1 MPDHVASQRSLVA
14 HLRTLTEEQ
23 LTQRLAAR
31 PELTLQPAPDN
42 LPELADRILDP
53 RSVNAVLT
61 ALTLPELQ
69 VGETVAALGDGCT
82 AADLAALLDRPSDD
96 SALAAALAR
105 LSVYTLTWPLG
116 NGLAGDHLRAAW
128 PRPLQLGPTAT
139 ELLADLS
146 ITELRRLAKTLGG
159 PGGRA
164 KPEIVAALTAWI
176 GDRDR
181 VRELVAQAPPSVQR
195 RLTALAWETPPA
207 FGIYYGTQ
215 QREPLPWAVERGLV
229 LQARWGAAYQ
239 MPREVALAIR
249 GPKYHAPFDP
259 RPPAPP
265 TVRVPVDA
273 VAREA
278 AAAAGTALGAVIAL
292 AEAIRTKPVA
302 LLKNGGLGVREL
314 RRLASSAQLDAETT
328 RLTIEIITAGGLVQ
342 SSGGG
347 LTLSDEYDRYAATDP
362 ADRLLTLVRA
372 WLGMPASPLTPAVPD
387 APTEPALYWDPEEE
401 AMLTAVR
408 SSVLRTLV
416 AAVPEGHAG
425 TTEALAEQLPW
436 HRPIVAGFPGD
447 DLGRYATGL
456 WREAHTLG
464 LLAHGAP
471 TALCRA
477 LVAGDL
483 EAARR
488 VAGSMTPQVRAT
500 VLLQAD
506 LTAVVT
512 GIPAAD
518 LQSLLDSAADPES
531 RSGAWTW
538 RFSTSTVRRA
548 LDSGIDPKDLRDRLV
563 TASQNGQ
570 LPQPLAYLID
580 DVSRRHGHVR
590 IVSVGCCLCSDDEV
604 LLSEVLATKALRAL
618 SLHRLAPT
626 VLASGKTAAEALAAL
641 RAAGYAPVEKQL
653 DGTPVLQIATRRPAP
668 PPPSE
673 FTHNP
678 HGLADPAQLA
688 RTLLRSDAPAV
699 GNSRG

>member
-1 MPDHVASQRSLVA
+1 MPDPVASQRSLVA

-23 LTQRLAAR
+23 LTERLAAR
-31 PELTLQPAPDN
+31 PELTLQSAPDS
-42 LPELADRILDP
+42 LLELADRVLDP
-53 RSVNAVLT
+53 RSVNAVVT

-69 VGETVAALGDGCT
+69 VCETIAALGDGCT
-82 AADLAALLDRPSDD
+82 VAEVAALLDRPSDD
-96 SALAAALAR
+96 SALAAALGR

-128 PRPLQLGPTAT
+128 PHPLQLGPTAT

-146 ITELRRLAKTLGG
+146 VTELRQLTKTLGG

-164 KPEIVAALTAWI
+164 KPEIVAALAAWI

-181 VRELVAQAPPSVQR
+181 VRRLVAQAPPSVQR
-195 RLTALAWETPPA
+195 RLTALAWETPSP
-207 FGIYYGTQ
+207 FGIYYGRPQ
-215 QREPLPWAVERGLV
+215 ESLPWAVQRGLV
-229 LQARWGAAYQ
+229 LQARWGTATQ
-239 MPREVALAIR
+239 MPREVALAVR
-249 GPKYHAPFDP
+249 GPKYYAPFDP
-259 RPPAPP
+259 RPPALP
-265 TVRVPVDA
+265 TVHVPVDA

-278 AAAAGTALGAVIAL
+278 AAAGGTALGAVIAV
-292 AEAIRTKPVA
+292 AEAIRTKPLA
-302 LLKNGGLGVREL
+302 LLKSGGLGVREL

-328 RLTIEIITAGGLVQ
+328 RLTIEIITAGGLVK
-342 SSGGG
+342 SSAAR

-362 ADRLLTLVRA
+362 ADRLLTLVGA
-372 WLGMPASPLTPAVPD
+372 WLGMPASPLTPAVPG

-408 SSVLRTLV
+408 SSALRTLV
-416 AAVPEGHAG
+416 AAVPEGYAG
-425 TTEALAEQLPW
+425 TAEALAEQLPW

-447 DLGRYATGL
+447 DLGRYATGI
-456 WREAHTLG
+456 WREAHVLG

-477 LVAGDL
+477 LVAGDVK
-483 EAARR
+483 AART

-538 RFSTSTVRRA
+538 RFSASTVRRA
-548 LDSGIDPKDLRDRLV
+548 LDSGIEPEDLRDGLV
-563 TASQNGQ
+563 KASQNGQ
-570 LPQPLAYLID
+570 LPQPLAYLIN
-580 DVSRRHGHVR
+580 DVARRHGHIR
-590 IVSVGCCLCSDDEV
+590 TVSVGCCLCSDDET
-604 LLSEVLATKALRAL
+604 LLSEVLATKSLRTLA
-618 SLHRLAPT
+618 LHRLAPT

-653 DGTPVLQIATRRPAP
+653 DGAPVLQVAPRRLDSP
-668 PPPSE
+668 PPAE
-673 FTHNP
+673 FKHNATAP
-678 HGLADPAQLA
+678 HGFTGPAQLA
-688 RTLLRSDAPAV
+688 RTLLRSDAPPV
-699 GNSRG
+699 RQ